1 MSQPPPKGNFM
12 TTLLLMAVIFLGYN
26 LLVGNQK
33 QVPDTRTVEQI
44 VAEMRTMNKQLKD
57 QSIVGVGAQLNRKV
71 SEQLEAKKLTPEQ
84 ADRIEFEAVVLTA
97 DTQYKAAVQR
107 KDFDRMNMAFMS
119 LQSKKHDFEEKKF
132 WKQPVQVSP
141 HKGFPRSEVAAS
153 SLLDDINAGMT
164 KLGRTTLVWGIVPG
178 FQLIDFLV
186 NLTGAVPAFSYAFA
200 ALLLA
205 FVVRAVIWPM
215 AQKQYMWSRQMSQLQ
230 PLVAELKK
238 RYTNA
243 QELNVKV
250 MELYKEYGINPVA
263 GCLPALLQMPLFLMV
278 YQCMLYYRYEFQ
290 KGTFFWINPDSSLGP
305 FFAHNLGEKDN
316 LLIIVY
322 GISMLSTTLLAPVSD
337 PSNIKQQRLIGVA
350 MSVMFTVMMFT
361 GVFPVPAAF
370 VLYWIGTNVL
380 ATIQSLRAYRLP
392 LPPLVKVNAPGGGVF
407 PTGGAA
413 NGLLNGSS
421 GKTGAPQ
428 MHKPKK
434 KKK

>member
-1 MSQPPPKGNFM
+1 M
-12 TTLLLMAVIFLGYN
+12 TTLLMMAVIFLGYN
-26 LLVGNQK
+26 LFFGNQNK
-33 QVPDTRTVEQI
+33 VEDKRTSAQVLT
-44 VAEMRTMNKQLKD
+44 EMRAFNKEIKD
-57 QSIVGVGAQLNRKV
+57 QSIVGAGAELSRKV
-71 SEQLEAKKLTPEQ
+71 DADLEAKKITKDQ
-84 ADRIEFEAVVLTA
+84 ADLLHIEGLILTA
-97 DTQYKAAVQR
+97 DTQYKAAMQR
-107 KDFDRMNMAFMS
+107 KDFNRMNMAFMT
-119 LQSKKHDFEEKKF
+119 LESKRRDYLDTPA
-132 WKQPVQVSP
+132 WKQPVRIAE
-141 HKGFPRSEVAAS
+141 HAGFPRTEVTPDVLYNS
-153 SLLDDINAGMT
+153 INLGMT
-164 KLGRTTLVWGIVPG
+164 ELGRNTLVWGIVPG

-186 NLTGAVPAFSYAFA
+186 NMTGAKPAFSYWFA

-205 FVVRAVIWPM
+205 IAVRAIIWPL

-230 PLVAELKK
+230 PLTAELKK
-238 RYTNA
+238 RYTNP

-263 GCLPALLQMPLFLMV
+263 GCLPALLQMPLFLIL
-278 YQCMLYYRYEFQ
+278 YQCMLHYQYEFQ
-290 KGTFFWINPDSSLGP
+290 KGTFFWINPDSTLGP

-316 LLIIVY
+316 FLIIVY
-322 GISMLSTTLLAPVSD
+322 GFSMLATTLLAPVSD
-337 PSNIKQQRLIGVA
+337 PSNIKQQRLIGIG

-407 PTGGAA
+407 PTSGSA
-413 NGLLNGSS
+413 NGQLNGAP